1 MICAGAA
8 SVVWQYGSFRPMIK
22 FATEPAFLPKRQINA
37 TDPPGLIE
45 INALC
50 APQIYTKH
58 SRRGLCRDGVAL
70 RLTVVVGS
78 KQAADVARWLTPSLS
93 KGDIL

>member
-1 MICAGAA
+1 
-8 SVVWQYGSFRPMIK
+8 MIK
-22 FATEPAFLPKRQINA
+22 FTTELAFLPKRQINA
-37 TDPPGLIE
+37 TDPPGLID
-45 INALC
+45 INDLC
-50 APQIYTKH
+50 APQIYSQH

-70 RLTVVVGS
+70 KLTVVIGS